1 MENILNIRDLRVS
14 FHTEEGWVEVISG
27 ISLSVSKGKTVGV
40 VGESGCGKTVTA
52 LSVMRLIPQP
62 PGRIDRGEV
71 IFHGRDL
78 LKLPEK
84 EMRKIRGNQISMIFQ
99 EPMSSLNPVFP
110 VGDQIGEAI
119 RTHLKVSKK
128 EEREGVIELLKLVR
142 IPSPK
147 NIVKSYPHE
156 LSGGMCQR
164 VMIAMALSCNP
175 ELLIADEPTTA
186 LDVTIQAGILKLL
199 DELKEKLGMS
209 VLLITHDLGIIAEET
224 QEVYVM
230 YAGKIVE
237 YADVKTLFGSP
248 LHPYTRG
255 LMESIPRGEARKK
268 RLSSISGIV
277 PQMKDIP
284 SGCRFRD
291 RCPLAIEQCGMAEP
305 ELREIEKGHFAACIR
320 V

>member
-1 MENILNIRDLRVS
+1 
-14 FHTEEGWVEVISG
+14 
-27 ISLSVSKGKTVGV
+27 
-40 VGESGCGKTVTA
+40 
-52 LSVMRLIPQP
+52 
-62 PGRIDRGEV
+62 
-71 IFHGRDL
+71 
-78 LKLPEK
+78 
-84 EMRKIRGNQISMIFQ
+84 
-99 EPMSSLNPVFP
+99 
-110 VGDQIGEAI
+110 
-119 RTHLKVSKK
+119 
-128 EEREGVIELLKLVR
+128 
-142 IPSPK
+142 
-147 NIVKSYPHE
+147 
-156 LSGGMCQR
+156 
-164 VMIAMALSCNP
+164 
-175 ELLIADEPTTA
+175 
-186 LDVTIQAGILKLL
+186 
-199 DELKEKLGMS
+199 
-209 VLLITHDLGIIAEET
+209 
-224 QEVYVM
+224 M